1 MLIQRSSNQNLDI
14 DFEGITV
21 PRGQLLLGNV
31 QKVMNKKKKFLTV
44 DFFRV
49 EQIVVVVDD

>member
-44 DFFRV
+44 DFFGV